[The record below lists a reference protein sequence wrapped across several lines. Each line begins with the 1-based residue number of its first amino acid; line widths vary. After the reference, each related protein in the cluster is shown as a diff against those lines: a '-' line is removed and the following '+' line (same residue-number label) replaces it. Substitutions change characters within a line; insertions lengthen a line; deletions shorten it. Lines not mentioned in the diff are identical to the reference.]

1 MALQVE
7 KVSTK
12 QQIDQFHE
20 LPKRIYQDYPN
31 WVPPFRFEIEDIFD
45 PQENAFF
52 QHGEC
57 ERFLIIDGNEVVA
70 RFAMMID
77 HKQDQVFE
85 PQLGGIGFVE
95 FINRKEVFQEMLRFA
110 QVWLSKRGY
119 HAMRGPINFGEN
131 DNYWGLLIE
140 NYDEPPIYG
149 MYYHPPYY
157 KDFFEDSGAQ
167 KMDDHWSYKLEMNA
181 PLPERLVRI
190 TDRQTSK
197 DHIELRPINK
207 KNLMQD
213 AEYIRQI
220 YNTAWRDQE
229 IVEREQEFTELTQ
242 ETVEE
247 MVDKLKPVLM
257 EEGNI
262 ISFVN
267 GEPAA
272 FLVTVPDLNEYSV
285 KTGGRLRWWHIPGM
299 LLFKR
304 RATRIRTLVFGTVP
318 KYRKLGL
325 EACMFVRGIQWLREA
340 YPKVHLLE
348 GAWVSEK
355 NWLMQRSLEA
365 LGMEHHKTHRTY
377 RWIFEEQ

>member
-7 KVSTK
+7 KVTESHHV
-12 QQIDQFHE
+12 DAFHD
-20 LPKRIYQDYPN
+20 LPFRIYESYPQ
-31 WVPPFRFEIEDIFD
+31 WVPPFRFELEQIFD

-52 QHGEC
+52 NHGEC
-57 ERFLIIDGNEVVA
+57 ERFLIYDNDEVVA
-70 RFAMMID
+70 RFAMMVD
-77 HKQDQVFE
+77 HKQDDVFE
-85 PQLGGIGFVE
+85 PKLGGIGFVE
-95 FINRKEVFQEMLRFA
+95 FVDRQDVFDEILRFA
-110 QVWLSKRGY
+110 QVWLKKRGY
-119 HAMRGPINFGEN
+119 HGMRGPINFGEN
-131 DNYWGLLIE
+131 DNYWGLLVE
-140 NYDEPPIYG
+140 NYNEPPIYG

-157 KDFFEDSGAQ
+157 QKYIEQSGAE
-167 KMDDHWSYKLEMNA
+167 KLDDHWSYKLEFNA

-190 TDRQTSK
+190 TNRQTDK
-197 DHIELRPINK
+197 EHIELRPIDK
-207 KNLMQD
+207 SNLMRD

-220 YNTAWRDQE
+220 YNIAWREQE

-247 MVDKLKPVLM
+247 MVNKLKPVLLK
-257 EEGNI
+257 EGNI

-272 FLVTVPDLNEYSV
+272 FLVTVPDLNEYSK
-285 KTGGRLRWWHIPGM
+285 KTKGRLRWWQIPGM

-340 YPKVHLLE
+340 YPKLELLE

-377 RWIFEEQ
+377 RWVFE